1 MSKSTTIVTTTTA
14 LSNIADAI
22 HADAETRGKLP
33 TKQRMLNSA
42 AKIIAGDKHDWGYLT
57 GATGPVI
64 QKGIPQRRL
73 NDLQAAPQTHADA
86 PTRPLW
92 RGDRNAVGITVPAAP
107 VALYDAEMAVYFKS
121 TLQDGAF
128 AISEDFSSHTED
140 EENAQCMFAP
150 KVIYADEEE
159 GFVFKSLWGATP
171 DLINSAGRAYFAAAA
186 SGTVNDLISRH
197 IMNWHYEAVTSSFMA
212 FHMPHVLI
220 ITPDYPAHVLED
232 MDYADFDEERDEH
245 VSWEHPVDAAFRV
258 FIDETLDDEGMR
270 QAAVEAEDF
279 LMRLAAFFEWGN
291 ARWTN
296 FQVTLPGDEVA
307 ASSAQN
313 TGQPIKVISHVTSI
327 LHGGYEDRP
336 GLTIWIDE
344 EKGEAHLTGHSGSTT
359 PLNGPIAPLLA
370 PARRISGRRGECT
383 TFDPEQISAAVS
395 EFERIFSNYRPG
407 RFDRYS
413 KKIDAVFSELMD
425 NLVPYRDWLA
435 ENEPETY
442 AELYG

>member
-22 HADAETRGKLP
+22 HADAEARGKLP

-57 GATGPVI
+57 GATGPVV

-73 NDLQAAPQTHADA
+73 DDLQAAPQTHADA
-86 PTRPLW
+86 PMRPLW
-92 RGDRNAVGITVPAAP
+92 RGDRNAIGITVPAAP
-107 VALYDAEMAVYFKS
+107 MALYDAEMAAYFKS

-128 AISEDFSSHTED
+128 AIAEDFSSDTED
-140 EENAQCMFAP
+140 EENSQCMFAP
-150 KVIYADEEE
+150 KVICADEEN
-159 GFVFKSLWGATP
+159 GFAFKSLWGATP

-186 SGTVNDLISRH
+186 SGTVNDLINRH

-212 FHMPHVLI
+212 FHMPHVII

-232 MDYADFDEERDEH
+232 MDDADLDEERDEH

-279 LMRLAAFFEWGN
+279 LMRLAAFFEWEN

-307 ASSAQN
+307 TSSAQD
-313 TGQPIKVISHVTSI
+313 TGQPIKVVNHLTTI
-327 LHGGYEDRP
+327 LHGGFDDAP
-336 GLTIWIDE
+336 SVTLWIDE
-344 EKGEAHLTGHSGSTT
+344 QKGEAHLTGHSGSRH
-359 PLNGPIAPLLA
+359 PLSGPIAPHGA
-370 PARRISGRRGECT
+370 PWVDALGHKGYCT
-383 TFDPEQISAAVS
+383 IFDPDRVVDAV
-395 EFERIFSNYRPG
+395 EAIERRLSNYKPG
-407 RFDRYS
+407 RFHRHEERIES
-413 KKIDAVFSELMD
+413 ILRGLLID
-425 NLVPYRDWLA
+425 LVPYRDWLA